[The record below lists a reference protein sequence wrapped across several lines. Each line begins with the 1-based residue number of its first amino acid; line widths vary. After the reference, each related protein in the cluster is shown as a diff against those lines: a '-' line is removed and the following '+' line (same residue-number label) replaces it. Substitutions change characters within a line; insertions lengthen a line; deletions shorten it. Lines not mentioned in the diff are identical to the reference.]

1 MKNKIMCL
9 CLLLFY
15 CVSNLHAQNKIAKK
29 QNTIKIDRSDIIN
42 LGYKNNEFYIQD
54 SNTTFLYSKEG
65 KLVKKMT
72 LDNNQSKFCDSEMK
86 YSISKD
92 GKIIETSGKSEL
104 VNISD
109 KLKKENKIAKYLA
122 KSDKYFLSCLVDSGS
137 LSYSNGIFKISNN
150 EFSLLTYLVGIPA
163 GLFVEGNNL
172 WYLYHKSVPN
182 SNGMLRKYDSTTGE
196 LLLELEIPII
206 EPVGLY
212 VHSEICYV
220 YSNYSNELVTLNIG
234 GQ

>member
-1 MKNKIMCL
+1 
-9 CLLLFY
+9 
-15 CVSNLHAQNKIAKK
+15 
-29 QNTIKIDRSDIIN
+29 
-42 LGYKNNEFYIQD
+42 
-54 SNTTFLYSKEG
+54 
-65 KLVKKMT
+65 MT